1 MNNFKRILIASVSA
15 LLCVSMVACGN
26 SGTEESTTTAATTT
40 AATVATEGNVTEEAT
55 TTAATEATTEAPV
68 EDKIA
73 IIDPK
78 ADANTLGGK
87 LWNAFV
93 AAKEEK
99 PEITPEEMAN
109 LLVTNEVIQ
118 FMGGAMPLEANQEF
132 FTGFDEYKITGY
144 ESGALYM
151 PMIGSIAFVGYVFDL
166 AEGADVEAFIKNL
179 SDHANPRWNICVTA
193 EQTVV
198 GAYGNTVFFLMCPG
212 T

>member
-15 LLCVSMVACGN
+15 LLCISMVACGN
-26 SGTEESTTTAATTT
+26 SGAEAEATTAATTT
-40 AATVATEGNVTEEAT
+40 AAVTEEAT
-55 TTAATEATTEAPV
+55 TTVTEATTEAPV

-78 ADANTLGGK
+78 ADANTMGGK

-109 LLVTNEVIQ
+109 LLVTNEVIE

-132 FTGFDEYKITGY
+132 FNGFDEYKITGY

-151 PMIGSIAFVGYVFDL
+151 PMIGSIPFIGYVFDL
-166 AEGADVEAFIKNL
+166 AEGADVEAFVKAL
-179 SDHANPRWNICVTA
+179 SDHCNPRWNICVTA

>member
-1 MNNFKRILIASVSA
+1 MNNFKRILIAGLSA

-26 SGTEESTTTAATTT
+26 NGEAESTTTAATTT
-40 AATVATEGNVTEEAT
+40 TAAVENT
-55 TTAATEATTEAPV
+55 TTEATEATTEAPV
-68 EDKIA
+68 EDKVA

-99 PEITPEEMAN
+99 PEITAEEMAN

-118 FMGGAMPLEANQEF
+118 FMGGAIPVEANQEF
-132 FTGFDEYKITGY
+132 FNGFDEYKITGY
-144 ESGALYM
+144 ESGAVYM
-151 PMIGSIAFVGYVFDL
+151 PMIGSIPFIGYIFEL
-166 AEGADVEAFIKNL
+166 AEGADVNAFIKNL
-179 SDHANPRWNICVTA
+179 NDNANPRWNICVTA

-198 GAYGNTVFFLMCPG
+198 GAYGTTVFFLMCP
-212 T
+212 TSLAA

>member
-15 LLCVSMVACGN
+15 LLCLSMVACGN
-26 SGTEESTTTAATTT
+26 TEVEEGTTTAATTT
-40 AATVATEGNVTEEAT
+40 EATVATEGDVTEEAT
-55 TTAATEATTEAPV
+55 TTEAPA

-78 ADANTLGGK
+78 ADANTIGGK

-151 PMIGSIAFVGYVFDL
+151 PMIGSIPFIGYVFDL
-166 AEGADVEAFIKNL
+166 ADGADVEAFVKNL
-179 SDHANPRWNICVTA
+179 TDHANPRWNICVTA